1 MRKYCWLLLSF
12 LFAAYAVT
20 AADHETEPDPAGGSI
35 FFQTDDP
42 AAYLALLQSDDKLF
56 NASGAAQRGV
66 CFNSTGMTE
75 PGRGWTYAFYP
86 NMESAMAGSDALV
99 DPENQDTVAKY
110 QAISKFRGSV
120 HYTVIRPH
128 PRSLASATARNI
140 AVQVKD
146 VSAYLEALEAMEA
159 MGKKKG
165 LDVAF
170 SAYTPMGAGPLFS
183 GANGTVAYIAD
194 VLVHFDAP
202 SSGELGKFFDLLSST
217 DMGANFYAAA
227 AKLDR
232 KIVMD
237 QIVRCVNTNSAI

>member
-1 MRKYCWLLLSF
+1 MKHYSYLLLS
-12 LFAAYAVT
+12 LIVT
-20 AADHETEPDPAGGSI
+20 TSTAIAGHHEKQPDPAGGSI

-42 AAYLALLQSDDKLF
+42 AAYLALLQSDEKLF
-56 NASGAAQRGV
+56 KASGAAQRGV

-75 PGRGWTYAFYP
+75 QGRGWTYAFYP

-99 DPENQDTVAKY
+99 DPKNQDVVAKY
-110 QAISKFRGSV
+110 RAVSNFRGSV

-128 PRSLASATARNI
+128 PRSLPSATARNI

-159 MGKKKG
+159 TGKKKG

-183 GANGTVAYIAD
+183 GVNGTVPYIAD

-202 SSGELGKFFDLLSST
+202 SSGELGKFFDLMSST
-217 DMGANFYAAA
+217 DMGADFYAAA

-237 QIVRCVNTNSAI
+237 QIVRCVNTNSAM

>member
-1 MRKYCWLLLSF
+1 MKAYSWLLLSF
-12 LFAAYAVT
+12 ILATSAVT
-20 AADHETEPDPAGGSI
+20 AGHHEKEPDPAGGSI

-42 AAYLALLQSDDKLF
+42 AAYLALLKSDDKLF
-56 NASGAAQRGV
+56 KATGAAQRGV

-75 PGRGWTYAFYP
+75 QGRGWTYAFYP

-99 DPENQDTVAKY
+99 DPKNQEAVAKY
-110 QAISKFRGSV
+110 RAVSKFRGSV

-146 VSAYLEALEAMEA
+146 VSAYLEALEVMETT
-159 MGKKKG
+159 GKKKG

-202 SSGELGKFFDLLSST
+202 SSGELGKFFDLMSST
-217 DMGANFYAAA
+217 DMGADFYTAA

-237 QIVRCVNTNSAI
+237 QIVRCVNTNSAM

>member
-1 MRKYCWLLLSF
+1 MKKYSWLLLSF
-12 LFAAYAVT
+12 IFATSAAT
-20 AADHETEPDPAGGSI
+20 AADHEKKPDPAGGSV

-42 AAYLALLQSDDKLF
+42 AAYLALLKSDDKLF
-56 NASGAAQRGV
+56 SASGAAQRGV

-99 DPENQDTVAKY
+99 DPKNQDTVAKY
-110 QAISKFRGSV
+110 RAISEFRGSV

-159 MGKKKG
+159 TGKKKG

-183 GANGTVAYIAD
+183 GANGTVPYIAD

-217 DMGANFYAAA
+217 DMGASFYAAA

-237 QIVRCVNTNSAI
+237 QIVRCVNTNSAM

>member
-1 MRKYCWLLLSF
+1 MKTYSWLLLSVI
-12 LFAAYAVT
+12 LATSTVT
-20 AADHETEPDPAGGSI
+20 AGHHEKEPDPAGGSI
-35 FFQTDDP
+35 FFQTDAP
-42 AAYLALLQSDDKLF
+42 AAYLALLKSDDKLF
-56 NASGAAQRGV
+56 KATGAAQRGV

-75 PGRGWTYAFYP
+75 QEEDDLRFYP

-99 DPENQDTVAKY
+99 DPKNQEAVTVSLFLNSGQCALHSHTT
-110 QAISKFRGSV
+110 AS
-120 HYTVIRPH
+120 
-128 PRSLASATARNI
+128 RSLASATARNI

-146 VSAYLEALEAMEA
+146 VSAYLEALEVMEA
-159 MGKKKG
+159 TGKKKG

-183 GANGTVAYIAD
+183 GANGTVPYIAD

-202 SSGELGKFFDLLSST
+202 SSGELGKFFDLMSST
-217 DMGANFYAAA
+217 DMGADFYAAA

-237 QIVRCVNTNSAI
+237 QIVRCVNTNSAT

>member
-1 MRKYCWLLLSF
+1 MKKYSWLFHSF
-12 LFAAYAVT
+12 IFATSAVI
-20 AADHETEPDPAGGSI
+20 AADHEREPDPAGGSI

-42 AAYLALLQSDDKLF
+42 AAYLALLKSDDKLF
-56 NASGAAQRGV
+56 KASGAVQRGV

-86 NMESAMAGSDALV
+86 NMESALAGSDALV
-99 DPENQDTVAKY
+99 DPKNQDTVTKY
-110 QAISKFRGSV
+110 RSVSEFRGSV

-128 PRSLASATARNI
+128 PRSLATATARNI

-183 GANGTVAYIAD
+183 GANGTVPYIAD

-217 DMGANFYAAA
+217 DMGANFYESV

-237 QIVRCVNTNSAI
+237 QIVRCLNTNSAM